1 MPRRRERVAAAIMLL
16 LNKKKKRSVWVRQW
30 ISRRPE
36 FGCFHNLLRELQIKD
51 GQQYFNLLR
60 MTAVE
65 VEVLLQK
72 VGHIIQKE
80 DTRMRDSISPKERL
94 ILTLRFLASG
104 PIYSIGMD
112 AYCENV

>member
-36 FGCFHNLLRELQIKD
+36 FGCFHNLLRELQIED
-51 GQQYFNLLR
+51 GQQYFNFIR
-60 MTAVE
+60 MTAVD
-65 VEVLLQK
+65 VEILMQK
-72 VGHIIQKE
+72 VGHIIKKE

-104 PIYSIGMD
+104 ESYHSLMHHI
-112 AYCENV
+112 